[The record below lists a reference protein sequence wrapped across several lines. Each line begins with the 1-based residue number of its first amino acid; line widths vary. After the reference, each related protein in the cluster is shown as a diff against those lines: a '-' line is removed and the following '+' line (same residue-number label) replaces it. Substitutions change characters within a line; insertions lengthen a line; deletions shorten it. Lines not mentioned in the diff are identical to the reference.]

1 MAVAGFNTDMGKKEM
16 ELVKQPESE
25 GKRTMTNLKMK
36 DNFRLINFIVEQ
48 YASSGMNDEEFAVK
62 AAEELSLP
70 EINVGHIRHRR
81 GMEFRYSVEY
91 ESQNA
96 EDANVRFWQ
105 RCRFWRKR
113 SKSLIFRNAWRK
125 SEVGLTP
132 PFRAKARVLRLAE
145 INSVFDIEN
154 LRQIFE
160 SRARDS
166 HGFQRSVKGTYTNP
180 AVARDWK
187 WFMAGAA
194 AISQRTLLDSAS
206 LESET

>member
-81 GMEFRYSVEY
+81 GEFDIPSNTKVKT
-91 ESQNA
+91 
-96 EDANVRFWQ
+96 EDANVQVLAAQVLAQAKQIADLQERMAQVEGWINTTFP
-105 RCRFWRKR
+105 
-113 SKSLIFRNAWRK
+113 SKGPK
-125 SEVGLTP
+125 
-132 PFRAKARVLRLAE
+132 
-145 INSVFDIEN
+145 
-154 LRQIFE
+154 
-160 SRARDS
+160 
-166 HGFQRSVKGTYTNP
+166 
-180 AVARDWK
+180 
-187 WFMAGAA
+187 A
-194 AISQRTLLDSAS
+194 AIA
-206 LESET
+206 